1 MTKPG
6 CSSACAGVARNSD
19 RLTTAPHSAHGSRR
33 RASALLET
41 GIVETIH
48 PAFAHEH
55 LPAGTGGHPP
65 TGFQRQ
71 RRGVRVAGEESRDL
85 GGILPLEHGTGDIQE
100 LTAWR

>member
-6 CSSACAGVARNSD
+6 CSSACAVVASSSD
-19 RLTTAPHSAHGSRR
+19 TTTSAPHSAHSSRR

-55 LPAGTGGHPP
+55 LAAGPGGHPP
-65 TGFQRQ
+65 GGVERQ
-71 RRGVRVAGEESRDL
+71 SRSIRVAGEESRDL
-85 GGILPLEHGTGDIQE
+85 RGILPLEHGTGDIQ
-100 LTAWR
+100 